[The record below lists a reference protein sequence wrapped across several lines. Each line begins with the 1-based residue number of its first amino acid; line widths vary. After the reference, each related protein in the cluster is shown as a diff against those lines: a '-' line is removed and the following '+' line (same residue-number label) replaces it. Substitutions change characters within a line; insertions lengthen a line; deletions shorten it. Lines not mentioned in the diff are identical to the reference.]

1 MLSFLSRFVDS
12 NERELKRIQ
21 PFVDQ
26 ANALEE
32 EFQALS
38 DDEIRQRMVD
48 IRAEVAEDAAP
59 TEPSEDELEHPESER
74 RAELRKEREKA
85 DLDRLRDVL
94 DGVLPEVL
102 AAGREM
108 SRRKLGM
115 RHFDVQ
121 LLGAVVLHQG
131 KIAEMK
137 TGEGK
142 TLVAPLAAALNAM
155 SGRGVHVVTVNDYLA
170 KRDPQWMGPIY
181 HGLGLSV
188 GIIQHDAAFLYDPD
202 YRTSDETLLHLRPV
216 ERREAYAADV
226 TYGTNNEFGFDYLR
240 DNMVVELNQRVQRER
255 YYAIVDEVDNILID
269 EARTPLIISGQAEES
284 GDLYYR
290 FARLVPRLKPRPEGA
305 EEGGDYFLDLK
316 EKAVSP
322 TEEGVDKIEKLLGI
336 ENLYDADPRLARHF
350 EQALRAH
357 ALYKRDR
364 DYIVKDGEIV
374 IVDEFTGRQMPG
386 RRWSEGLH
394 QAVEAKEGLRVQRE
408 SVTLATITFQNYFR
422 LYHKL
427 AGMTGTAMT
436 EGEEFHK
443 IYNLEVTEIP
453 THRPMIRDDMP
464 DLVYRTEQ
472 GKFSAL
478 IDEIEE
484 LREAGRPVLVG
495 TVSVEKSEVLSN
507 MLRKRGVPHEVL
519 NAKYHEREAGIVAQ
533 AGRSGAVTIS
543 TNMAGRG
550 TDIKLGGD
558 PAGLASETLHRKGIN
573 PADAP
578 TDVYEAALAAAR
590 VECEADHER
599 VVQAGGL
606 HIVGTERHDARRI
619 DNQLRGRAGRQGDPG
634 SSRFYLSLEDDLM
647 KRFASDR
654 VAGLM
659 ERMGLEEDVAIES
672 KLVSRTIESAQTR
685 VEGYNF
691 DIRKRVVEYDD
702 VINKQRETIYAER
715 DKVLRNEDLT
725 ATVQAFLDEEID
737 AIVERHLAGD
747 DPGAWDMD
755 ALAGSVK
762 TLGLPAEGTTADE
775 LWDLGDRAAIEQHLR
790 DVADA
795 RLQALEQEHGA
806 ETWAL
811 VERIVLLRAIDS
823 LWVEHLTELDDM
835 RRGIGLRGYSG
846 EDPLNA
852 FKKEAFSLYEEL
864 RDLIQQQVAS
874 TIFHVNVVREEPA
887 PIVQPLPGPG
897 QRARPGQAA
906 QPGRAAQPAGQAAQG
921 ARPGVGAWAPQGLG
935 SVTGGAGG
943 LGGTSAGGAGT
954 SAGPGM
960 PVGAMPGSMPASAVS
975 ANGTPADGTGPSGD
989 GAHQPEGAVV
999 AAGAGGVAAGHAAPQ
1014 IRGLGRDTTH
1024 QMMQQGIDGAQGQAR
1039 AAGTPK
1045 LGRNDPCFCGSGLKY
1060 KKCHGR

>member
-1 MLSFLSRFVDS
+1 MLNFLSRFVDS
-12 NERELKRIQ
+12 NDRELKRLQ

-26 ANALEE
+26 TNALEA
-32 EFQALS
+32 EFAALS
-38 DDEIRQRMVD
+38 DEEIRQRMAE
-48 IRAEVAEDAAP
+48 IRAEVSEEAAP
-59 TEPSEDELEHPESER
+59 TPPDADELEHPDSER
-74 RAELRKEREKA
+74 RAELRKAREEA
-85 DLDRLRDVL
+85 DLARLREVL
-94 DGVLPEVL
+94 DGVLPEVF
-102 AAGREM
+102 AAGREI

-115 RHFDVQ
+115 PHFDVQ
-121 LLGAVVLHQG
+121 ILGAVVLHQG

-155 SGRGVHVVTVNDYLA
+155 SGRGVHIVTVNDYLA

-188 GIIQHDAAFLYDPD
+188 GIIQHDAAFLYDPE
-202 YRTSDETLLHLRPV
+202 YHTSDESLMYMRPV

-240 DNMVVELNQRVQRER
+240 DNMVVELSQRVQRER
-255 YYAIVDEVDNILID
+255 YFAIVDEVDNILID

-284 GDLYYR
+284 ADLYYR

-316 EKAVSP
+316 DKAVSP
-322 TEEGVDKIEKLLGI
+322 TEEGIDNIEKLLGI
-336 ENLYDADPRLARHF
+336 ENLFDADPRLARHF

-394 QAVEAKEGLRVQRE
+394 QAIEAKEGLRVQRE

-436 EGEEFHK
+436 EAEEFHK
-443 IYNLEVTEIP
+443 IYKLEVVEIP
-453 THRPMIRDDMP
+453 THRPMIREDLP
-464 DLVYRTEQ
+464 DLVFRTEQ
-472 GKFSAL
+472 GKFDAL
-478 IDEIEE
+478 IDEIAE
-484 LREAGRPVLVG
+484 LREQGRPVLVG
-495 TVSVEKSEVLSN
+495 TVSVEKSEHLSE
-507 MLRKRGVPHEVL
+507 MLRRRGIHHEVL
-519 NAKYHEREAGIVAQ
+519 NAKYHEREASIIAQ

-550 TDIKLGGD
+550 TDILLGGN
-558 PAGLASETLHRKGIN
+558 PAGLASAALHKRGIN

-578 TDVYEAALAAAR
+578 AEVYKAALD
-590 VECEADHER
+590 EAKAQCAEDHEK
-599 VVQAGGL
+599 VVAAGGL
-606 HIVGTERHDARRI
+606 HIIGTERHEARRI

-659 ERMGLEEDVAIES
+659 ERLGLEEDVAIES
-672 KLVSRTIESAQTR
+672 KLVSKTIESAQTR

-691 DIRKRVVEYDD
+691 DTRKRVVEYDD

-725 ATVQAFLDEEID
+725 ETVRAFLDQEI
-737 AIVERHLAGD
+737 ATLADRFLQGQ
-747 DPGAWDMD
+747 DPSAWDIDGLAD
-755 ALAGSVK
+755 ALKA
-762 TLGLPAEGTTADE
+762 LGLTGPGTTADE
-775 LWDLGDRAAIEQHLR
+775 LWDVGSREAIEQHVR
-790 DVADA
+790 DLADA
-795 RLQALEQEHGA
+795 RLEALGQEHGA
-806 ETWAL
+806 ETWSL
-811 VERIVLLRAIDS
+811 VERIVLLRAIDA

-852 FKKEAFSLYEEL
+852 FKKEAYALYEEL
-864 RDLIQQQVAS
+864 RSLIRHQVAS
-874 TIFHVNVVREEPA
+874 TIFRVNVVREEPA
-887 PIVQPLPGPG
+887 AMAQPLPGPG
-897 QRARPGQAA
+897 QRLPGAA
-906 QPGRAAQPAGQAAQG
+906 PAPAAAGAVS
-921 ARPGVGAWAPQGLG
+921 GVGSWAPQGTG
-935 SVTGGAGG
+935 PVTGASGAAPLPGAAVQPGNGAERAGVAGAPVGAGG
-943 LGGTSAGGAGT
+943 S
-954 SAGPGM
+954 
-960 PVGAMPGSMPASAVS
+960 V
-975 ANGTPADGTGPSGD
+975 
-989 GAHQPEGAVV
+989 
-999 AAGAGGVAAGHAAPQ
+999 AGAAPLPAAAL
-1014 IRGLGRDTTH
+1014 RGLGRDTTH
-1024 QMMQQGIDGAQGQAR
+1024 EMMQHSIEGTRSAVR
-1039 AAGTPK
+1039 PAGTPK
-1045 LGRNDPCFCGSGLKY
+1045 IGRNDPCYCGSGLKY